1 MKTKSFLVLLATAWL
16 ACLAAQAADPI
27 RVFIRAG
34 EKTHA
39 PGAHEHP
46 KFLEEWTELLES
58 RGADVKGSLK
68 FPTKAQ
74 LAKTDVLLLNAKEA
88 GNIEGPQR
96 RNLTDYLK
104 RGGGLVVVH
113 AGAVSR
119 DPDWYKSIIGGSWRF
134 GTTKF
139 LEAPMSLYFT
149 NIPNPITKDI
159 SNFDLEDEI
168 YYDMD
173 VSAKVKVLAT
183 AYTPKAIDTKGR
195 GNQAAQ
201 QRAAEYVAKQ
211 KGVNI
216 YDIQPQVWTYENQ
229 LDGGEPYRAFVHIP
243 GHWHRNFSH
252 TGVKAMILR
261 GIAWAA
267 KRDDVDMLCQADE
280 LGENLR
286 YVEGGVPHPTK
297 LPDYLEVHPEFEVT
311 LVASEPIINNPMNIN
326 WDHQGR
332 LWVAET
338 PEYPNGR
345 RAVNV
350 APWMDSGSVM
360 PGNYDRDPID
370 RISILKDTDGDG
382 VMDAKTVFADKLELV
397 NSFVFHKNG
406 VIAAS
411 APDIWFLEDTDGDD
425 VADKR
430 TKLYTNLGIRDTH
443 AVINNLHYGA
453 DGWVY
458 ATHGYA
464 GSDNVTSGDG
474 KIDFGAIDNGV
485 VRFKPDGSKIEQYA
499 SRNGNTWGM
508 DTTMA
513 GEVFYTQP
521 TTGNPLVHVVLPEH
535 ILAQGKLPGVTGTNG
550 ILPGERTFPAMH
562 WEQQAYVQIDQVGR
576 YTAGAGCVIYEGGAW
591 PEKWNHSYF
600 TSEPTLNIIG
610 HFNVSKSGVS
620 YKATKERGR
629 EQTEFIR
636 SENLWFRPIEV
647 MTGPDGAM
655 YIVDFC
661 NQAIIHNDTRGPT
674 HGPANAAVRPDRDHY
689 YGRIWKV
696 QHKDAK
702 DVGPASLN
710 PNDIA
715 SLKKATQS
723 PNEQIRSTAQRLLRE
738 NHGQDAEFIGSG
750 AVKAFETAS
759 QSKPAEIVALAKA
772 AEDDWTRSALVAA
785 ASSDPVTVLKAALET
800 TPSDSLLAF
809 ASALTP
815 AALVDSK
822 AAANAAQ
829 LLAACGSASDN
840 ASATKGVILRAL
852 AESVEEP
859 PALNRALKTVLASL
873 LKDENVNTLVLP
885 MAVAWDS
892 QGDLSQQTT
901 ALTANLLAR
910 LKQSG
915 IDEGELTTI
924 ARSLVSI
931 RKSNQAILPALT
943 TILDGSGSDSLKEGV
958 LSAVGDVVGK
968 DIGSVLIDF
977 FMNQEGGLKLKAI
990 DQIIKRPNWAQ
1001 ELIKRMGDGD
1011 IKPVDL
1017 GPGNLARLRTH
1028 PDRGTARAATRLLD
1042 LIAPQIA
1049 QKDELIA
1056 KLLPDVDQPGN
1067 ADNGKLLF
1075 GACVIC
1081 HELGGAGAKVGPAL
1095 DGMGSH
1101 GAAQLLGQIIDPNRE
1116 VEDSFWAHNITTK
1129 NGETFVGVIATEN
1142 DSLITLSTQAGM
1154 KEITKSDIA
1163 KRQNTKRS
1171 LMPEGFEALGAEG
1184 LRDIIAYID
1193 SASKVPE
1200 AKPQANT
1207 APKPKPQIKHK
1218 PKWPPPIPATPVK
1231 WEKGKTSVLII
1242 SGGSSHKFH
1251 EFFGKSDSKMLENA
1265 GLTVH
1270 YCEDNAQAIE
1280 LLPEADVAIISVNRT
1295 GFDTPAY
1302 RKALMKRVNS
1312 GKGVIMLHPGTW
1324 YGYKDWPE
1332 LNMQIVGGGTRG
1344 HDKLGPM
1351 GVRVVD
1357 RKHPIMRGV
1366 SRNFELVDEL
1376 YMMNRD
1382 GAPENANPIKVL
1394 AESSVSAK
1402 SGERHPVVWITEHP
1416 KARIVGVTLGHDERA
1431 HDHPDYRKILANAA
1445 KWIAEGK

>member
-1 MKTKSFLVLLATAWL
+1 MKTKSFLFLLAAL
-16 ACLAAQAADPI
+16 LGSALAAQAADPI

-58 RGADVKGSLK
+58 RGANVDGSLE

-74 LAKTDVLLLNAKEA
+74 LSKTDVLVLNAKEA
-88 GNIEGPQR
+88 GNIEGAQR

-104 RGGGLVVVH
+104 RGGGLVVIH

-149 NIPNPITKDI
+149 NVPNPITQDI

-201 QRAAEYVAKQ
+201 ERAAEYVAKK

-243 GHWHRNFSH
+243 GHWHENFSH

-267 KRDDVDMLCQADE
+267 KRDDVDMLCKADE

-297 LPDYLEVHPEFEVT
+297 LPDYLEIHPDFELS
-311 LVASEPIINNPMNIN
+311 LVAAEPLINNPMNIN
-326 WDHQGR
+326 WDHKGR

-345 RAVNV
+345 REVNV

-370 RISILKDTDGDG
+370 RISILEDTDGDG
-382 VMDAKTVFADKLELV
+382 IMDSKTVFADKLELV

-411 APDIWFLEDTDGDD
+411 APDIWHLEDTDGDD

-443 AVINNLHYGA
+443 AVINNLHFGA

-474 KIDFGAIDNGV
+474 TKDFGKINNGV
-485 VRFKPDGSKIEQYA
+485 VRFKPDGSHMEQYA
-499 SRNGNTWGM
+499 SRGGNTWGM
-508 DTTMA
+508 DTTMD

-521 TTGNPLVHVVLPEH
+521 TTGNPLVHVVLPEQ
-535 ILAQGKLPGVTGTNG
+535 ILAKGKLPGVVGTNG

-576 YTAGAGCVIYEGGAW
+576 YTAGAGAVIYEGGAW
-591 PEKWNHSYF
+591 PSKWNHSYF

-610 HFNVSKSGVS
+610 HFNVAKDGVTF
-620 YKATKERGR
+620 KATKERGR

-636 SENLWFRPIEV
+636 STNLWFRPIEV

-702 DVGPASLN
+702 DVGSASLN

-715 SLKKATQS
+715 SLKKAARS
-723 PNEQIRSTAQRLLRE
+723 SNERIRDTALRLLRE
-738 NHGQDAEFIGSG
+738 NHGHNGEFVGSN
-750 AVKAFETAS
+750 AVKAYEEAQSSSPS
-759 QSKPAEIVALAKA
+759 QIVAQAKA
-772 AEDDWTRSALVAA
+772 AQDDWTRSALVAA
-785 ASSDPVTVLKAALET
+785 ATDDAVRVLEATLET
-800 TPSDSLLAF
+800 APNASLLAF
-809 ASALTP
+809 TAALTP
-815 AALVDSK
+815 SALADSK
-822 AAANAAQ
+822 AAANAAR
-829 LLAACGSASDN
+829 LLKACGSADN
-840 ASATKGVILRAL
+840 SVSSTKGVILRGL
-852 AESVEEP
+852 AESIEEP
-859 PALNRALKTVLASL
+859 PALNRALRTVLATL
-873 LKDENVNTLVLP
+873 LKDDSVSTLVLP
-885 MAVAWDS
+885 MAVTWDAKGELS
-892 QGDLSQQTT
+892 KQTGALTNKLLGKLSQ
-901 ALTANLLAR
+901 
-910 LKQSG
+910 SG
-915 IDEGELTTI
+915 LSEEELSTI

-931 RKSNQAILPALT
+931 RKSNKAILPALK
-943 TILDGSGSDSLKEGV
+943 TILDGSGSESLKEGV
-958 LSAVGDVVGK
+958 LAAIGDVVGK
-968 DIGSVLIDF
+968 DLGNLLIDYF
-977 FMNQEGGLKLKAI
+977 IAQEGSLRLKTF
-990 DQIIKRPNWAQ
+990 DQITKRPSWAQ
-1001 ELIKRMGDGD
+1001 ELIKRIGDGV
-1011 IKPVDL
+1011 IKPIDL

-1028 PDRGTARAATRLLD
+1028 PDRNTSRAAYRTLDRL
-1042 LIAPQIA
+1042 APQIVE
-1049 QKDELIA
+1049 KDELIA
-1056 KLLPDVDQPGN
+1056 KLLPDVDKPGN
-1067 ADNGKLLF
+1067 VANGKLLY

-1081 HELGGAGAKVGPAL
+1081 HELGGTGAKVGPAL

-1101 GAAQLLGQIIDPNRE
+1101 GAAELLGQIIDPNRE
-1116 VEDSFWAHNITTK
+1116 VEQNFWAHNITTK
-1129 NGETFVGVIATEN
+1129 SGETFVGVISSEN
-1142 DSLITLSTQAGM
+1142 ASMLTLATQAGV
-1154 KEITKSDIA
+1154 KEIAKSDIA
-1163 KRQNTKRS
+1163 KRENTKRS

-1193 SASKVPE
+1193 SASKAPE

-1207 APKPKPQIKHK
+1207 PPKAKPQIKHK

-1251 EFFGKSDSKMLENA
+1251 EFFGKTDSKTLENA

-1280 LLPEADVAIISVNRT
+1280 LLPKADVAIISVNRKE
-1295 GFDTPAY
+1295 FDTPAY

-1312 GKGVIMLHPGTW
+1312 GKGVVMLHPGTW
-1324 YGYKDWPE
+1324 YGYKEWPE

-1366 SRNFELVDEL
+1366 SKNFELVDEL
-1376 YMMNRD
+1376 YMMNA
-1382 GAPENANPIKVL
+1382 GGSPKGANPIKVL
-1394 AESSVSAK
+1394 AETSVSVK

-1416 KARIVGVTLGHDERA
+1416 KARIVGYTLGHDERA
-1431 HDHPDYRKILANAA
+1431 HDHPDYRKILVNAA
-1445 KWIAEGK
+1445 KWVAD